1 MLISLAYLRQV
12 PCESGQVAPTRLAT
26 TTPFDGHGLMRY
38 FAGHAIQGIES
49 GDDLSYRRNI
59 RGEDG
64 ASRALHVELDG
75 VDGVSASLD
84 GNDLPISHIPRVRQ
98 LFDLDA
104 NSRAIDAHL
113 SRDPALAGI
122 VADNP
127 GIRLPGALDP
137 HEQILRTMIGQ
148 QISISAARTTL
159 ARLAAELDG
168 TGLFPTSGQF
178 AERGLNSLRGP
189 AARVAAVHGI
199 ALALDSGALTLSS
212 DLSTAELISRL
223 VALPGIGPWTAG
235 YVAMRVLSAPDVL
248 LATDLVLLKGAAKL
262 GLPTSPRALTDY
274 ALRWA
279 PYRSY
284 AGLHLWR
291 VAQEP

>member
-1 MLISLAYLRQV
+1 M
-12 PCESGQVAPTRLAT
+12 APTRLET

-38 FAGHAIQGIES
+38 FAGHAIQGIEC
-49 GDDLSYRRNI
+49 GDDQSYRRNS

-64 ASRALHVELDG
+64 SSSTLHVALDG
-75 VDGVSASLD
+75 EDGVLASLG
-84 GNDLPISHIPRVRQ
+84 GNNLPLTLVPRVWQ

-104 NSRAIDAHL
+104 DSHAIDEHL
-113 SRDPALAGI
+113 SRDPALAGT
-122 VADNP
+122 VANNP
-127 GIRLPGALDP
+127 GIRLPGTLDP
-137 HEQILRTMIGQ
+137 HEQLLRTMIGQ
-148 QISISAARTTL
+148 QISIAAARTTL
-159 ARLAAELDG
+159 ARLAVELDG
-168 TGLFPTSGQF
+168 TGLFPTAGQF
-178 AERGLNSLRGP
+178 AERGLDALRGP
-189 AARVAAVHGI
+189 AVRVAAVHGV

-212 DLSTAELISRL
+212 HLSPAELTSRL
-223 VALPGIGPWTAG
+223 LALPGIGPWTAG

-262 GLPTSPRALTDY
+262 GLPTAPRALTDY
-274 ALRWA
+274 ARRWA

>member
-1 MLISLAYLRQV
+1 MT
-12 PCESGQVAPTRLAT
+12 PTRLAT

-49 GDDLSYRRNI
+49 GDDYSYRRNM
-59 RGEDG
+59 RNEDG
-64 ASRALHVELDG
+64 SLSALHVALDG
-75 VDGVSASLD
+75 VDGVSASLG
-84 GNDLPISHIPRVRQ
+84 GNDLPMTLIPRVRQ
-98 LFDLDA
+98 LFNLDA
-104 NSRAIDAHL
+104 DSHAIDAHL
-113 SRDPALAGI
+113 ACDPALAGT
-122 VADNP
+122 VTDNP

-137 HEQILRTMIGQ
+137 HEQLLRTMIGQ

-159 ARLAAELDG
+159 ARLVGALDG
-168 TGLFPTSGQF
+168 TGLFPTAGQF
-178 AERGLNSLRGP
+178 AERGLDSLRGP
-189 AARVAAVHGI
+189 AARVAAVHAI
-199 ALALDSGALTLSS
+199 ALALDTGALTLSP
-212 DLSTAELISRL
+212 DLSTAELTSRL

-262 GLPTSPRALTDY
+262 GLPTAPRALTDY
-274 ALRWA
+274 AHRWA

-291 VAQEP
+291 VAQEH